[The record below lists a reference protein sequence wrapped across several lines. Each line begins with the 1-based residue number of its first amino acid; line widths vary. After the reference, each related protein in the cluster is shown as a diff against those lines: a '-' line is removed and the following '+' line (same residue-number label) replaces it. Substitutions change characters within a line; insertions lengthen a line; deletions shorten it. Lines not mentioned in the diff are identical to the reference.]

1 MKENIGILT
10 VDAHNWFFRRD
21 CFSVKGGDGHVPLV
35 NETFDT
41 KHDMPR
47 FAVFLSAGFD
57 NSLMAARGKLV
68 GTSPML
74 RSVGKG
80 FEDQVRAL
88 RYRSIFNAALNL
100 GWKALRACLD
110 HGYTADYFFC
120 DPVFE
125 RVGHKCV
132 LEDIAMRIVNDRV
145 PWDRGDTTTRLMNF
159 FHGDYMHIVAHVFT
173 TSNNLHLQLFLWDRL
188 YPDQF
193 VSSYGRSALMAAF
206 WRFRKNEFDD
216 LCESIGVR
224 RDIALYEVL
233 ELGAEDAIEALLAV
247 EDPSVRK
254 MAFVRVW
261 NNGNIESATRLAHTL
276 SGDDVSFA
284 SPGFSLAL
292 KACLRIHG
300 LENIISALLL
310 EKALVTC

>member
-10 VDAHNWFFRRD
+10 VDAPSWCFRHE

-35 NETFDT
+35 NETFDS

-57 NSLMAARGKLV
+57 RSFLAACGKV
-68 GTSPML
+68 GGTSPMF
-74 RSVGKG
+74 RSVGKR

-88 RYRSIFNAALNL
+88 RYRSIFNAVINL

-125 RVGHKCV
+125 RVEHKCV

-145 PWDRGDTTTRLMNF
+145 PWNRGDTTTRLMEF
-159 FHGDYMHIVAHVFT
+159 FHGDYAHMVAHVLT
-173 TSNNLHLQLFLWDRL
+173 MGNNLHLQLFLWDRL
-188 YPDQF
+188 FPDQF
-193 VSSYGRSALMAAF
+193 VTSYGRSALMAAF
-206 WRFRKNEFDD
+206 WRFRKDEFDD
-216 LCESIGVR
+216 LCARFGVR

-261 NNGNIESATRLAHTL
+261 NNGDIDSATRLAHTL
-276 SGDDVSFA
+276 TDPDVSFA

-292 KACLRIHG
+292 KACLRIHR

-310 EKALVTC
+310 EKARVTC